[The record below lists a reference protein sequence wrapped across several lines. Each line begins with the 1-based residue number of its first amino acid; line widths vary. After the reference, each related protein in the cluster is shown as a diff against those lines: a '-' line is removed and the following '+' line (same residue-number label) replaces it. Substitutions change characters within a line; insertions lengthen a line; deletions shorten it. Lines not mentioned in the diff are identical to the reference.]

1 MFSHDELCR
10 EKVAMNQK
18 MREQQQVI
26 AKLKAQLDS
35 QRKRFA
41 DEKQL
46 ILDTHNAELK
56 KKDAESVEKEIS
68 FFQRLSL
75 VGLFCKKNIIDIVQ
89 NTPTS
94 ENKFN
99 CASSDCDSTSK
110 LPLNDSLNRSNSAL
124 RPQSLYIHTPNGRP
138 FSSHDLVGKD
148 RHRTA
153 LFTNSN
159 NQLHLSRSSSTTPD
173 R

>member
-1 MFSHDELCR
+1 
-10 EKVAMNQK
+10 MNQK

-75 VGLFCKKNIIDIVQ
+75 VGLFCKKNH
-89 NTPTS
+89 NWYCS
-94 ENKFN
+94 EYAYKW
-99 CASSDCDSTSK
+99 K
-110 LPLNDSLNRSNSAL
+110 
-124 RPQSLYIHTPNGRP
+124 QI
-138 FSSHDLVGKD
+138 
-148 RHRTA
+148 
-153 LFTNSN
+153 
-159 NQLHLSRSSSTTPD
+159 
-173 R
+173 